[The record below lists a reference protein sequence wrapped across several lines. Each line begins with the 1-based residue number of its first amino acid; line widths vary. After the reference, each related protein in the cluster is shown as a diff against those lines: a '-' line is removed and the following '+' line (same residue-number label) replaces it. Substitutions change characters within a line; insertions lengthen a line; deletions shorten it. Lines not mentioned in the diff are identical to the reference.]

1 MLAKKTSKN
10 QITLPKPVAEA
21 FPDAEY
27 FDVRVQDSRILLM
40 PVRIAPV
47 ESVLDG
53 VREKMKKLGVTPKDV
68 AGAIRWVR
76 RKRK

>member
-27 FDVRVQDSRILLM
+27 FDVRVESNKILLR

-47 ESVLDG
+47 EQILDG
-53 VREKMKKLGVTPKDV
+53 VREKMKTLGIRPKDV
-68 AGAIRWVR
+68 AGAIRWARR
-76 RKRK
+76 RK

>member
-27 FDVRVQDSRILLM
+27 FDVRVENNKILLR
-40 PVRIAPV
+40 PVRITAM
-47 ESVLDG
+47 ESILDG
-53 VREKMKKLGVTPKDV
+53 VREKMKKLGVKPKDV
-68 AGAIRWVR
+68 AGAIRWAR
-76 RKRK
+76 RKKK